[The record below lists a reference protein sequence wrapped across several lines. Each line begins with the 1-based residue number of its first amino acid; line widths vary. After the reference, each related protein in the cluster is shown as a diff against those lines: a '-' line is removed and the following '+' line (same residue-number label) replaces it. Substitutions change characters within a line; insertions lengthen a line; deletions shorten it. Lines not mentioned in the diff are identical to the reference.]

1 MNDIKIEE
9 KLTPEQKK
17 KTYEQP
23 AIIYR
28 APLEATAGAC
38 STNPPGKA
46 TAGCSVTSS

>member
-1 MNDIKIEE
+1 MNEIKTEE
-9 KLTPEQKK
+9 KLAEQKK
-17 KTYEQP
+17 PYEQP
-23 AIIYR
+23 AIIYQ